1 MSFVYFLSFSGY
13 FLGFYT
19 VYTTTASLLLSPMEN
34 RTSSSCL
41 KFYTFGNRD
50 LRVIVTSGA
59 NMSSTFVPMINTTT
73 KWRPIQVKK
82 THINLYDSGALQV
95 NGAKV
100 EVLRV
105 IIYFF

>member
-1 MSFVYFLSFSGY
+1 
-13 FLGFYT
+13 
-19 VYTTTASLLLSPMEN
+19 ME
-34 RTSSSCL
+34 T
-41 KFYTFGNRD
+41 
-50 LRVIVTSGA
+50 
-59 NMSSTFVPMINTTT
+59 NTGL
-73 KWRPIQVKK
+73 KK